1 MGVRIALGATRSRI
15 VVLVLRQGL
24 QLTLLG
30 FATGVVGAIML
41 NRVIASLLFG
51 VTTTDPLTFAGI
63 GVISLFVAT
72 VASYV
77 PASRAMRVNPVIAL
91 RAE

>member
-1 MGVRIALGATRSRI
+1 MALVS
-15 VVLVLRQGL
+15 RQGL

-30 FATGVVGAIML
+30 FAIGVVGAIIL
-41 NRVIASLLFG
+41 NRVITSLLFG

-63 GVISLFVAT
+63 GVISLFVAA

>member
-1 MGVRIALGATRSRI
+1 
-15 VVLVLRQGL
+15 
-24 QLTLLG
+24 
-30 FATGVVGAIML
+30 ML

-63 GVISLFVAT
+63 GVISLFVAA

-77 PASRAMRVNPVIAL
+77 PASRATRVNPVIAL